1 MSFRVLDIDPNNS
14 PKKILDKYVDFFDKL
29 QKEQSPK
36 DPLTPRDIQ
45 LKRIKAERAG
55 EVRVRKA
62 LFFEKRNIIVAN
74 LYMLYFTEE
83 SHEFEKNKH
92 ILYMNLNVLREFKK
106 SEVEKELLFEAL
118 EITKQNKLIT
128 IIESCTTFQ
137 RGWEFLEKIGAEF
150 TLEEGVNRLYLDETD
165 WDSMKEW
172 VEEGR
177 KRGQE
182 EEIELIS
189 FKECPD
195 EIIEDFTALY
205 TELMKLV
212 PFGESAWSPS
222 VETPQTWRK
231 SEEKRKERGFD
242 WWNMVTKEKDGK
254 LSGLTEIIFSP
265 DSPHRVAQELTGVEP
280 GFRGRGLGKWLKAE
294 MLFYIKEN
302 LPKSIYIQTGNAD
315 FNAPMMSIN
324 NRMGFKRHQTEKC
337 YKIKIEELEKNLKQL

>member
-14 PKKILDKYVDFFDKL
+14 PKKILDKYVDFFNKL
-29 QKEQSPK
+29 QKEHSPK
-36 DPLTPRDIQ
+36 DPLTPKNVQ
-45 LKRIKAERAG
+45 LQRIKTERAG

-62 LFFEKRNIIVAN
+62 VFFEKRNIIVGN

-92 ILYMNLNVLREFKK
+92 ILYTNINVPKEFKD
-106 SEVEKELLFEAL
+106 SEVEKELFPAVL
-118 EITKQNKLIT
+118 EILKKNKQIT
-128 IIESCTTFQ
+128 ILETCTTFQ
-137 RGWEFLEKIGAEF
+137 RGWEFWEKIGAEF
-150 TLEEGVNRLYLDETD
+150 TLEEGVNRLYLDEAD
-165 WDSMKEW
+165 WDLMEEW
-172 VEEGR
+172 IEEGR

-182 EEIELIS
+182 EEIELLA
-189 FKECPD
+189 FKECPE
-195 EIIEDFTALY
+195 EIIEDFTRLY
-205 TELMKLV
+205 TELMQLV
-212 PFGESAWSPS
+212 PFGDSAWTPS

-242 WWNMVTKEKDGK
+242 WWNMVTKEKDGT

-265 DSPHRVAQELTGVEP
+265 DSPHSVAQELTGVSP
-280 GFRGRGLGKWLKAE
+280 DYRGRSLGKWLKAE

-324 NRMGFKRHQTEKC
+324 NRMGFARHLTEKC
-337 YKIKIEELEKNLKQL
+337 YKIETEELEKKLK